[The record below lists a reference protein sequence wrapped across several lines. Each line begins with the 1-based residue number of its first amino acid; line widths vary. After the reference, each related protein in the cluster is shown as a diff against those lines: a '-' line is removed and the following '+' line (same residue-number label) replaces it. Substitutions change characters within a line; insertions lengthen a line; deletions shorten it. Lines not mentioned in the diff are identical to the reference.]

1 MKQDA
6 YIAGVGM
13 TRFGN
18 HMDRTLKSLT
28 VEAVSEALADS
39 GLVANDVQAAW
50 VGNVA
55 AGTIVGQICIPGQV
69 ALRSMGIGG
78 IPVVNVK
85 NACASAS
92 TAFHEACTLVSA
104 GIYDVVLAVG
114 SEKLY
119 TKDKSKIFSVFDGC
133 LDFEDFDSVVA
144 SLNEQ
149 RRKAG
154 FQVNDD
160 EPVAGRSIFMDV
172 YAAMTAHHMKA
183 YGSTQRHFAMVSA
196 KNSRHGALN
205 PKAQFQDVNTVED
218 VLAAREITYPLSLLM
233 CSPIGD
239 GAAAAVIVSKKK
251 ARELGMTSCV
261 RVRSTVLKSGWDHEV
276 GALDIVEAA
285 SSEAYSDAGL
295 GPNDLDVVE
304 LHDAAA
310 PSEIMHSETLGL
322 CAKGEGGALVESGAT
337 EIGGRLP
344 INPSGGLLRK
354 GHPIGATGLAQIH
367 ELTLQLRNNAGKRQ
381 VENAQIALAENGGGY
396 IAGDAAAMM
405 ISILSKN

>member
-1 MKQDA
+1 MKQNA

-28 VEAVSEALADS
+28 VEAVTDALTDS
-39 GLVANDVQAAW
+39 GLEASDVQAAW

-55 AGTIVGQICIPGQV
+55 AGTIVGQVCIPGQV

-119 TKDKSKIFSVFDGC
+119 TKDKDKIFSVFDGC
-133 LDFEDFDSVVA
+133 LDFENFDAVVTN
-144 SLNEQ
+144 LNEQ

-154 FQVNDD
+154 FEVDD

-172 YAAMTAHHMKA
+172 YAAMTAHHMKT
-183 YGSTQRHFAMVSA
+183 YGSTRRHFAMVSA
-196 KNSRHGALN
+196 KNSRHGAMN
-205 PKAQFQDVNTVED
+205 PKAQFQDVNSVDD
-218 VLAAREITYPLSLLM
+218 VLGAREITYPLSLLM

-239 GAAAAVIVSKKK
+239 GAAAAVIVSEKK
-251 ARELGMTSCV
+251 ARSLGMTSYV

-276 GALDIVEAA
+276 GALDIVEAT
-285 SSEAYSDAGL
+285 SREAYNDAGL
-295 GPNDLDVVE
+295 GPDDLDVVE

-322 CAKGEGGALVESGAT
+322 CAKGEGGAFVESGAT

-354 GHPIGATGLAQIH
+354 GHPIGATGLAQIY
-367 ELTLQLRNNAGKRQ
+367 ELTLQLRNNAGRRQ
-381 VENAQIALAENGGGY
+381 VEGAKIALAENGGGY

-405 ISILSKN
+405 ISILSKT